1 MTNVH
6 VKFNFSFF
14 FNLQIKQ
21 LPPLK
26 PRKRPR
32 DRVDE
37 LLHQI
42 RGRSS
47 VRAAPCSKNPVVP
60 LHTDNKPLSTQ
71 MFLFLFVCTDG
82 SEDPD
87 EQKEVLLLL
96 KDMRTK
102 YRTIHRNGLERAAD
116 AESAAPASSV

>member
-6 VKFNFSFF
+6 VKFNFSFFF

-60 LHTDNKPLSTQ
+60 LHTDNKPYQLRC
-71 MFLFLFVCTDG
+71 FCFYLCTDG

-102 YRTIHRNGLERAAD
+102 YRTIHRTSLERAAD